1 MTRIA
6 VVSVL
11 LVSLVAAAGFAQ
23 ENPHAGPQDLPL
35 AIETLP
41 PEPTV
46 VKTGDL
52 ITEVYRVR
60 FRDLIDQG
68 KEIIVLEDRVAPEN
82 LPVAPFEGVGL
93 EVLKRQVGDEHIW
106 DFVYKFRIINPV
118 KASYILPSFS
128 VYWLIRDV
136 GQEIEESEVL
146 QYETDPQLVR
156 YVSTITEQAV
166 LDVRDTI
173 QLGDFTA
180 PATFFRT
187 VAWVVAPLPLLF
199 WGIMLVRVARRPRPV
214 LSVKQKLA
222 DELDQLEAQM
232 PDEPRRSRARRNLRR
247 QLRALG
253 AMASG
258 DNGRVPLEVERDL
271 VISFREYLR
280 AELPE
285 LNPGDTPKDIQR
297 YIETR
302 LGNSGRKDALM
313 DLARRLVMYQSGLER
328 GVPTSVADPA
338 EEVRAIEA
346 SLARLQ
352 PHVRAY
358 ERVKGLLGQ
367 D

>member
-1 MTRIA
+1 MRRIA

-11 LVSLVAAAGFAQ
+11 LASLVAAPGLAQ
-23 ENPHAGPQDLPL
+23 ENPHTVKQDLPL
-35 AIETLP
+35 AIASLP

-46 VKTGDL
+46 AKTGDL

-82 LPVAPFEGVGL
+82 LPVAPFEGVAL
-93 EVLKRQVGDEHIW
+93 EVQKRQVGDEHIW

-118 KASYILPSFS
+118 KASYILPTFSF
-128 VYWLIRDV
+128 YWLIRDV
-136 GQEIEESEVL
+136 GQDIEESEVL

-156 YVSTITEQAV
+156 YVSTITEQAF

-180 PATFFRT
+180 QATFFRT
-187 VAWVVAPLPLLF
+187 IAWVVAPLPLLL
-199 WGIMLVRVARRPRPV
+199 WGIMLVRVARRPRPAPT
-214 LSVKQKLA
+214 VKQKLA
-222 DELDQLEAQM
+222 DELDQLDAQM
-232 PDEPRRSRARRNLRR
+232 PDEPRRSRARRHLRR

-253 AMASG
+253 AMAPG
-258 DNGRVPLEVERDL
+258 ENGRVLLDVERDL

-285 LNPGDTPKDIQR
+285 VNPGDTPKDIKR
-297 YIETR
+297 YVETR
-302 LGNSGRKDALM
+302 LGDSGRRDALL
-313 DLARRLVMYQSGLER
+313 DLASRLVTYQSGLER
-328 GVPTSVADPA
+328 GVPTSGADPA
-338 EEVRAIEA
+338 EEVRAIET

-352 PHVRAY
+352 PHVRAF

-367 D
+367 N